1 MSVKQELE
9 ELINRRKELENWL
22 KPITTGLAEMYSERN
37 SLGEKVEKLRNRTSN
52 LAKEL
57 LEETKEKLSVINQ
70 SIADG
75 EESKAEFE
83 EKIAEVNNEISKRI
97 DFTDLY
103 IKEQS
108 EAMTKSF
115 LEYIKV
121 NSESIGNEIS
131 KTFKVS
137 AITYFK
143 DDRYGG
149 CHVPTGN
156 IGIFEENKIESI
168 ISSTD
173 FYFKGLIA
181 KVERGEYDEL
191 VCSYTDWFKEYLKK
205 FKATFLETLNN
216 QFSSENFNLTIDN
229 PNFTLELV

>member
-9 ELINRRKELENWL
+9 VLNSKRKTLELQLEPFIN
-22 KPITTGLAEMYSERN
+22 GLTQLYFERN
-37 SLGEKVEKLRNRTSN
+37 SLTEKVNKLSNRTSP
-52 LAKEL
+52 LANTLREGAIKE
-57 LEETKEKLSVINQ
+57 LSVINKQ
-70 SIADG
+70 ITSA
-75 EESKAEFE
+75 EEAKKEIKERIE
-83 EKIAEVNNEISKRI
+83 EINKEISKRI
-97 DFTDLY
+97 DSTDFY

-108 EAMTKSF
+108 EVMTKAF
-115 LEYIKV
+115 LEYIES
-121 NSESIGNEIS
+121 NRESIGSEIT
-131 KTFKVS
+131 KIFKVS
-137 AITYFK
+137 EITYFK

-156 IGIFEENKIESI
+156 VGIFEENKIESI

-173 FYFKGLIA
+173 FYFKDLIA

-216 QFSSENFNLTIDN
+216 HFSSEDFKLTINN
-229 PNFTLELV
+229 PEFTLELV